1 MAKEKIS
8 QEFRLNEI
16 DNIRNY
22 FTEEIKQ
29 NELISKKNKK
39 ICKILNYMKNL
50 VIFASIVNGCVSI
63 SAFASLVGILV
74 DIASSA
80 AAIKICVIT
89 KWIKKYK
96 PIIKKGK
103 KHDKIVFLAKTTLN
117 TIEFL
122 ISKALIDSSITH
134 DEFVS
139 VNNVLKEYDDM
150 QGEINNSNNK

>member
-89 KWIKKYK
+89 K
-96 PIIKKGK
+96 
-103 KHDKIVFLAKTTLN
+103 
-117 TIEFL
+117 
-122 ISKALIDSSITH
+122 
-134 DEFVS
+134 
-139 VNNVLKEYDDM
+139 
-150 QGEINNSNNK
+150 

>member
-1 MAKEKIS
+1 M
-8 QEFRLNEI
+8 
-16 DNIRNY
+16 D
-22 FTEEIKQ
+22 
-29 NELISKKNKK
+29 
-39 ICKILNYMKNL
+39 
-50 VIFASIVNGCVSI
+50 VSI
-63 SAFASLVGILV
+63 SAFTSLVGIPV

-103 KHDKIVFLAKTTLN
+103 KHDKLVFLAKTTLN

-134 DEFVS
+134 DEFAS